1 MANEAYLA
9 RLKQG
14 LVNVLAGNGGWAH
27 GSCLDDPRIPVLSC
41 PGFLSGQAVWIRP
54 LVSTKQGHPSRQSR
68 DSPCHYS
75 LEFNTLQ
82 KGLCALSAYFT
93 EF

>member
-1 MANEAYLA
+1 MANEEHLE
-9 RLKQG
+9 RLKEG
-14 LVNVLAGNGGWAH
+14 LVNVLASHGGWDHRA
-27 GSCLDDPRIPVLSC
+27 CLDDPRIPGLSC
-41 PGFLSGQAVWIRP
+41 PGFLSRQAVWIRP
-54 LVSTKQGHPSRQSR
+54 GVSTKQGPPSRQSR

-75 LEFNTLQ
+75 LEFNALQ